1 MCPYYMEVRC
11 VHITSLV
18 FNSQRPASYTNT
30 EINHLSFQLINA
42 PELSHDLEEAQ
53 TWPPSISNVEI
64 ECVDSARVCC
74 LVDTCLSTHLYIFVW
89 FIALL
94 FTQKGVLKLHNI

>member
-1 MCPYYMEVRC
+1 MNSYSDLICRLCLSYYMEVRC
-11 VHITSLV
+11 VHIPSLV

-53 TWPPSISNVEI
+53 T
-64 ECVDSARVCC
+64 
-74 LVDTCLSTHLYIFVW
+74 
-89 FIALL
+89 
-94 FTQKGVLKLHNI
+94 